1 MTARRI
7 FATAAILFVVC
18 LAIALSPLT
27 DSDTGWRNAVGD
39 VVWTGMFV
47 ALPVAIV
54 SGVATAVRSRQ
65 SSSPA
70 IR

>member
-7 FATAAILFVVC
+7 FVAAAIIFVVC
-18 LAIALSPLT
+18 LGIALSPLT

-47 ALPVAIV
+47 SLPITIV
-54 SGVATAVRSRQ
+54 SGVAATVRSRQ
-65 SSSPA
+65 ASGAAS
-70 IR
+70 R